1 VKRSFPIFPTLKI
14 HRDDTDSELL
24 ARYRHTH
31 DRQLMGE
38 LFSRYTSMVYGLCL
52 KYLKDR
58 DAAQDAVMTIFEK
71 LIEKLKTEEVEY
83 FKSWL
88 YMVSKNHCLG
98 ELRKKNPEIRSDFM
112 EMTLAAHPM
121 DEPDIEEDL
130 TALEE
135 CMETLK
141 AEQAQCVKLFYLEKM
156 SYDQVGKQTHHDLKS
171 VKSFIQNGKRNL
183 KICLESKHVS
193 R

>member
-1 VKRSFPIFPTLKI
+1 
-14 HRDDTDSELL
+14 
-24 ARYRHTH
+24 
-31 DRQLMGE
+31 MGA
-38 LFSRYTSMVYGLCL
+38 LFSRYTELVYGLCL

-58 DAAQDAVMTIFEK
+58 DAAQDAVMNIFEK

-88 YMVSKNHCLG
+88 YMVSKNHCLM
-98 ELRKKNPEIRSDFM
+98 ELRKKNPEMRTDFM

-121 DEPDIEEDL
+121 DEPDVEEDL

-135 CMETLK
+135 CMDTLK
-141 AEQAQCVKLFYLEKM
+141 DEQAQCVRLFYLEKL
-156 SYDQVGKQTHHDLKS
+156 SYHQVSARTQFDEKA